1 MYKLRLYA
9 TKHASAYEKFYNFVE
24 PTILQVLGFL
34 SKRSNNKLDG
44 VITTAEKHLKGALFD
59 CKMCGNCVLSSTGMT
74 CPMNCPKT
82 IRNGPC
88 GGVRANGNCEVE
100 PDMKCVWV
108 QAWDG
113 ASRMQGGNKIHEV
126 QFAVDASH
134 KGSSAWLRI
143 VGNQQQMKDA
153 AESTTGQSSE
163 TQVTKAQ

>member
-1 MYKLRLYA
+1 MYRARLFATRYA
-9 TKHASAYEKFYNFVE
+9 SSYERFYNAVE
-24 PTILQVLGFL
+24 PLILSLLGIL
-34 SKRSNNKLDG
+34 SRLSGGRLDSS
-44 VITTAEKHLKGALFD
+44 ITWVEKTLKGVLFD

-88 GGVRANGNCEVE
+88 GGVRANGNCEVD

-113 ASRMQGGNKIHEV
+113 ASRMQGGSKIHNV

-134 KGSSAWLRI
+134 QGSSAWLRI
-143 VGNQQQMKDA
+143 IKNNDSEKAAQQTHK
-153 AESTTGQSSE
+153 
-163 TQVTKAQ
+163 V